1 MDLRTWEDHR
11 RRVSTP
17 SGDVSYVDVGEGP
30 VALFV
35 HGAATNNLLWRKAI
49 TALAGERRCVAPD
62 LPGHGA
68 SPVAPDQDLSLNGLA
83 RLLGDSCAELGLGD
97 LDLVANDT
105 GGAVAQVFAVRNA
118 DRLRT
123 LTLTNCDT
131 QGNLPP
137 EAFRP
142 VVELAERG
150 ELAPLSVR
158 LAADLGSARTSA
170 LGGGYERPGEV
181 PDEIVAAFVRPVFGT
196 LETAR
201 QFERLLTSVRGE
213 ELDAIEPLL
222 KEFRVPTLLVWGTGD
237 PNFGVAW
244 AYRFRDAV
252 PGVTEVVEV
261 PGAKLFFPDE
271 RPEDLVPHLR
281 RHWARA

>member
-1 MDLRTWEDHR
+1 MDLRTWEDQR
-11 RRVSTP
+11 GRVSTA
-17 SGDVSYVDVGEGP
+17 SGEVSYTDVGEGP

-35 HGAATNNLLWRKAI
+35 HGVGTNNLLWRKVI
-49 TALAGERRCVAPD
+49 TELAGERRCIALD

-68 SPVAPDQDLSLNGLA
+68 SPVTPDQDLSLNGLA
-83 RLLGDSCAELGLGD
+83 RLLGDFCESLELGG
-97 LDLVANDT
+97 LDVVANDT
-105 GGAVAQVFAVRNA
+105 GGAVAQVFAVHHA
-118 DRLRT
+118 ERLRT

-142 VVELAERG
+142 IVELAERG
-150 ELAPLSVR
+150 KLAPLLVQ
-158 LAADLGSARTSA
+158 LTADPTRARTSA
-170 LGGGYERPGEV
+170 LGGGYEHPGQLSDEV
-181 PDEIVAAFVRPVFGT
+181 LDAFVRPVGGT
-196 LETAR
+196 LEAAR

-237 PNFGVAW
+237 PNFGIEW

-252 PGVTEVVEV
+252 PGVTEVIEV

-281 RHWARA
+281 RHWA

>member
-1 MDLRTWEDHR
+1 MDLRTWEDQR
-11 RRVSTP
+11 GRVSTA
-17 SGDVSYVDVGEGP
+17 SGEVSYTDVGEGP

-35 HGAATNNLLWRKAI
+35 HGVGTNNLLWRKVVGE
-49 TALAGERRCVAPD
+49 LAGERRCVAPD

-68 SPVAPDQDLSLNGLA
+68 SPVTPGQDLSLNGLA
-83 RLLGDSCAELGLGD
+83 RLLEDFCESLELGEF
-97 LDLVANDT
+97 DLVANDT
-105 GGAVAQVFAVRNA
+105 GGAVAQVFAAHHA
-118 DRLRT
+118 DRLRS

-150 ELAPLSVR
+150 KLAPLLVQ
-158 LAADLGSARTSA
+158 LAADPERARTGA
-170 LGGGYERPGEV
+170 LGGGYEHPERLPAEV
-181 PDEIVAAFVRPVFGT
+181 LEAFVGPVGGT
-196 LETAR
+196 LEAAR

-237 PNFGVAW
+237 PNFGVEW
-244 AYRFRDAV
+244 AYRFRDTV

-271 RPEDLVPHLR
+271 RPGDLVPHLR
-281 RHWARA
+281 RHWA

>member
-1 MDLRTWEDHR
+1 MDLRTWEDQR
-11 RRVSTP
+11 GRVSTA
-17 SGDVSYVDVGEGP
+17 SGDVSYTDVGEGP

-35 HGAATNNLLWRKAI
+35 HGAGTNNLLWRKAI
-49 TALAGERRCVAPD
+49 TELAGERRCVAPD
-62 LPGHGA
+62 LPGHGG
-68 SPVAPDQDLSLNGLA
+68 SPVTPEQDLSLNGLA
-83 RLLGDSCAELGLGD
+83 RLLEDFCESLELGE
-97 LDLVANDT
+97 LDVVANDT
-105 GGAVAQVFAVRNA
+105 GGAVAQVFAVNHP

-137 EAFRP
+137 EPFRP
-142 VVELAERG
+142 IVELAERG
-150 ELAPLSVR
+150 QLAPLAVR
-158 LAADLGSARTSA
+158 LAADPQQARTGG
-170 LGGGYERPGEV
+170 LGGGYERPDQV
-181 PDEIVAAFVRPVFGT
+181 PDEVLAAFARPVFGT
-196 LETAR
+196 LDAAR

-237 PNFGVAW
+237 PNFRIEW
-244 AYRFRDAV
+244 AYRFSAAV

-261 PGAKLFFPDE
+261 PGGKLFFPDE

-281 RHWARA
+281 RHWG

>member
-1 MDLRTWEDHR
+1 MDVRTSEDQR
-11 RRVSTP
+11 GRVSTA
-17 SGDVSYVDVGEGP
+17 SGDVSYTDVGEGP

-35 HGAATNNLLWRKAI
+35 HGVGTNNLLWRKVVAE
-49 TALAGERRCVAPD
+49 LAGERRCVAPD

-68 SPVAPDQDLSLNGLA
+68 SPVTPEQDLSLNGLA
-83 RLLGDSCAELGLGD
+83 RLLEDFCESLELGEV
-97 LDLVANDT
+97 DLVANDT
-105 GGAVAQVFAVRNA
+105 GGAVAQVFAAHHA

-150 ELAPLSVR
+150 KLAPLLVQ
-158 LAADLGSARTSA
+158 LAADPERARAGA
-170 LGGGYERPGEV
+170 LGGGYEHPEQLPSDV
-181 PDEIVAAFVRPVFGT
+181 LAAFVRPVGA
-196 LETAR
+196 EAR
-201 QFERLLTSVRGE
+201 QFERLLTEVRGE

-237 PNFGVAW
+237 PNFGVEW

-252 PGVTEVVEV
+252 PGVTDVVEV

-271 RPEDLVPHLR
+271 RPGDLVPHLR
-281 RHWARA
+281 RHWR

>member
-1 MDLRTWEDHR
+1 MDLETWAEQR
-11 RRVSTP
+11 GRVSTA
-17 SGDVSYVDVGEGP
+17 SGEVAYADLGEGP

-35 HGAATNNLLWRKAI
+35 HGVGTNGVLWRKAM
-49 TALAGERRCVAPD
+49 AQLADVRRCVALD
-62 LPGHGA
+62 LPGHGG
-68 SPVAPDQDLSLNGLA
+68 SPVTAEQDLSLGGLA
-83 RLLGDSCAELGLGD
+83 GLVADFCEALEIGE
-97 LDLVANDT
+97 LDLIANDT
-105 GGAVAQVFAVRNA
+105 GGAIAQVFAVRHA

-123 LTLTNCDT
+123 VTLTNCDT
-131 QGNLPP
+131 RGNLPP

-150 ELAPLSVR
+150 QLAPLSLR
-158 LAADLGSARTSA
+158 LAQDLDQARAGA
-170 LGGGYERPGEV
+170 LGGGYEHPELV
-181 PDEIVAAFVRPVFGT
+181 PDEVVRSYVEPVFGT
-196 LETAR
+196 LAAAR
-201 QFERLLTSVRGE
+201 QFERMLTSIQGK

-222 KEFRVPTLLVWGTGD
+222 AEFRVPTLLVWGTGD
-237 PNFGVAW
+237 PNFGLEW

-281 RHWARA
+281 RHWA

>member
-1 MDLRTWEDHR
+1 MNLRTWEDQR
-11 RRVSTP
+11 GRVSTA
-17 SGDVSYVDVGEGP
+17 SGDVSYTDVGEGP

-35 HGAATNNLLWRKAI
+35 HGVGTNNLLWRKVMAE
-49 TALAGERRCVAPD
+49 LAGERRCVAPD

-68 SPVAPDQDLSLNGLA
+68 SPVTPEQDLGLNGLA
-83 RLLGDSCAELGLGD
+83 RLLEDFCESLELGEF
-97 LDLVANDT
+97 DLVANDT
-105 GGAVAQVFAVRNA
+105 GGAVAQVFAAHHA

-150 ELAPLSVR
+150 KLAPLLVQ
-158 LAADLGSARTSA
+158 LAADPARARTGA
-170 LGGGYERPGEV
+170 LGGGYENPDQLTDEV
-181 PDEIVAAFVRPVFGT
+181 LAAFVRPVGGT
-196 LETAR
+196 LDAAR

-237 PNFGVAW
+237 PNFGVEW

-252 PGVTEVVEV
+252 PGVTDVVEV

-271 RPEDLVPHLR
+271 RPGDLVPHLR
-281 RHWARA
+281 RHWA

>member
-1 MDLRTWEDHR
+1 MDLRTWEDQR
-11 RRVSTP
+11 GRVSTT
-17 SGDVSYVDVGEGP
+17 SGDVSYVDVGEGL

-35 HGAATNNLLWRKAI
+35 HGVGTNNLLWRNVV
-49 TALAGERRCVAPD
+49 TELAGERRCLAPD

-68 SPVAPDQDLSLNGLA
+68 SPVTPEQDLSLTGLA
-83 RLLGDSCAELGLGD
+83 RLLEDFLESLELGEVD
-97 LDLVANDT
+97 LIANDT
-105 GGAVAQVFAVRNA
+105 GGAVAQVFAA
-118 DRLRT
+118 HHPDRVRT

-137 EAFRP
+137 ESFRP

-150 ELAPLSVR
+150 KLAPLLVR
-158 LAADLGSARTSA
+158 LAVDPAQARTGA
-170 LGGGYERPGEV
+170 LGEGYEHPERLSDEV
-181 PDEIVAAFVRPVFGT
+181 LTAFVRPVGST
-196 LETAR
+196 LEAAR

-237 PNFGVAW
+237 PNFGVEW

-252 PGVTEVVEV
+252 PGVTDVVEV

-271 RPEDLVPHLR
+271 RPGDLVPHLR
-281 RHWARA
+281 RHWA

>member
-1 MDLRTWEDHR
+1 MDLRTWEDQR
-11 RRVSTP
+11 GRVSTA
-17 SGDVSYVDVGEGP
+17 SGDVSYTDVGEGP

-35 HGAATNNLLWRKAI
+35 HGVGTNNLLWRKVM
-49 TALAGERRCVAPD
+49 TELAGERRCVAPD

-68 SPVAPDQDLSLNGLA
+68 SPVTPEQDLSLNGLA
-83 RLLGDSCAELGLGD
+83 RLLEDFCESLELGD
-97 LDLVANDT
+97 VDLVANDT
-105 GGAVAQVFAVRNA
+105 GGAVAQVFAA
-118 DRLRT
+118 HPPGRLRT

-137 EAFRP
+137 ASFRP

-150 ELAPLSVR
+150 KLAPLVVQ
-158 LAADLGSARTSA
+158 LATDPAQARIGA
-170 LGGGYERPGEV
+170 LGEGYEHPELLSDEV
-181 PDEIVAAFVRPVFGT
+181 LGAFVRPVGGT
-196 LETAR
+196 LDAAR

-222 KEFRVPTLLVWGTGD
+222 TEFRVPALLVWGTGD
-237 PNFGVAW
+237 PNFGVEW
-244 AYRFRDAV
+244 AYRFRDTV

-271 RPEDLVPHLR
+271 RPEDLLPHLR
-281 RHWARA
+281 RHWA

>member
-1 MDLRTWEDHR
+1 MDLRTWEDLR
-11 RRVSTP
+11 GRVSTA
-17 SGDVSYVDVGEGP
+17 SGDVSYVDIGAGP

-35 HGAATNNLLWRKAI
+35 HGAGTNNLLWRKAM
-49 TALAGERRCVAPD
+49 AELAGQRRCIAPD

-68 SPVAPDQDLSLNGLA
+68 SPVTPEQDLSLHGLA
-83 RLLGDSCAELGLGD
+83 RLLEDFCEALELGE

-105 GGAVAQVFAVRNA
+105 GGAVAQVFAVHHA

-137 EAFRP
+137 VAFRP
-142 VVELAERG
+142 IVELARRG

-158 LAADLGSARTSA
+158 LAADPDRARASA
-170 LGGGYERPGEV
+170 LGDGYERPDRV
-181 PDEIVAAFVRPVFGT
+181 PDEIVEAFVRPVFGT
-196 LETAR
+196 LAAAR

-213 ELDAIEPLL
+213 ELAAIEPLL
-222 KEFRVPTLLVWGTGD
+222 KAFTVPTLLVWGTGD
-237 PNFGVAW
+237 PNFGIEW
-244 AYRFRDAV
+244 AHRFADAV

-271 RPEDLVPHLR
+271 RPGDLVPHLR
-281 RHWARA
+281 RHWA

>member
-1 MDLRTWEDHR
+1 MDLRTWEDQR
-11 RRVSTP
+11 GRVSAA
-17 SGDVSYVDVGEGP
+17 SGDVSYTDVGEGP

-35 HGAATNNLLWRKAI
+35 HGVGTNNLLWRKVM
-49 TALAGERRCVAPD
+49 TELEGERRCVAPD

-68 SPVAPDQDLSLNGLA
+68 SPVTPEQDLSLTGLA
-83 RLLGDSCAELGLGD
+83 RLLEDFRESLELGAV
-97 LDLVANDT
+97 DLVANDT
-105 GGAVAQVFAVRNA
+105 GGAVAQVFAA
-118 DRLRT
+118 HHPDRVRT

-137 EAFRP
+137 QAFRP
-142 VVELAERG
+142 VVELAGRG
-150 ELAPLSVR
+150 KLAPLLVR
-158 LAADLGSARTSA
+158 LAADPERARTAA
-170 LGGGYERPGEV
+170 LGGGYEHPEQLSDEV
-181 PDEIVAAFVRPVFGT
+181 LAAFVRPVGAT
-196 LETAR
+196 LEAAR

-237 PNFGVAW
+237 PNFGVEW

-271 RPEDLVPHLR
+271 RPGDLVPHLR
-281 RHWARA
+281 RHWR

>member
-1 MDLRTWEDHR
+1 MNLRTWEDQR
-11 RRVSTP
+11 GRVSTA
-17 SGDVSYVDVGEGP
+17 SGDVSYTDVGEGP

-35 HGAATNNLLWRKAI
+35 HGAGTNNLLWRKAI
-49 TALAGERRCVAPD
+49 TELSGERRCIAPD

-68 SPVAPDQDLSLNGLA
+68 SLVTPEQDLSLNGLA
-83 RLLGDSCAELGLGD
+83 RLLGDFCESLELGE

-105 GGAVAQVFAVRNA
+105 GGAVAQVFAVHHA

-142 VVELAERG
+142 IVELAERG
-150 ELAPLSVR
+150 QLAPLSVS
-158 LAADLGSARTSA
+158 LAADPQRARTSG
-170 LGGGYERPGEV
+170 LGGGYERPDRV
-181 PDEIVAAFVRPVFGT
+181 PDEVLNAFARPVFGT
-196 LETAR
+196 LDGAR

-237 PNFGVAW
+237 PNFGIEW

-281 RHWARA
+281 RHWA

>member
-1 MDLRTWEDHR
+1 MDLRTWEDQR
-11 RRVSTP
+11 GRVSAA

-35 HGAATNNLLWRKAI
+35 HGVGTNNLLWRKVMAE
-49 TALAGERRCVAPD
+49 LAGERRCVAPD

-68 SPVAPDQDLSLNGLA
+68 SPVTPEQDLSLNGLA
-83 RLLGDSCAELGLGD
+83 RLLEDFCESLELGAV
-97 LDLVANDT
+97 DLVANDT
-105 GGAVAQVFAVRNA
+105 GGAVAQVFAA
-118 DRLRT
+118 LHPDRVRT

-137 EAFRP
+137 ESFRP

-150 ELAPLSVR
+150 KLAPLLVR
-158 LAADLGSARTSA
+158 LATDPAQARTGA
-170 LGGGYERPGEV
+170 LGAGYEHPGQLSDEV
-181 PDEIVAAFVRPVFGT
+181 LAAFARPIGAT
-196 LETAR
+196 LDAAR

-237 PNFGVAW
+237 PNFGVEW

-252 PGVTEVVEV
+252 PGVTEIVEV

-271 RPEDLVPHLR
+271 RPGDLVPHLR
-281 RHWARA
+281 RHWA

>member
-1 MDLRTWEDHR
+1 MNLRTWEDQR
-11 RRVSTP
+11 GRVSTA
-17 SGDVSYVDVGEGP
+17 SGNVSYVDVGEGP

-35 HGAATNNLLWRKAI
+35 HGVGTNNLLWRKVMAE
-49 TALAGERRCVAPD
+49 LAGEWRCVAPD

-68 SPVAPDQDLSLNGLA
+68 SPVTPGQDLSLNGLA
-83 RLLGDSCAELGLGD
+83 RLLEDFCESLELD
-97 LDLVANDT
+97 AVDLVANDT
-105 GGAVAQVFAVRNA
+105 GGAVAQVFAA
-118 DRLRT
+118 LHPDRVRT

-137 EAFRP
+137 ESFRP

-150 ELAPLSVR
+150 KLAPLLVR
-158 LAADLGSARTSA
+158 LATDPAQARTGA
-170 LGGGYERPGEV
+170 LGAGYEHPEQVSDEV
-181 PDEIVAAFVRPVFGT
+181 LTAFARPVGAT
-196 LETAR
+196 LDAAR

-222 KEFRVPTLLVWGTGD
+222 EEFRVPTLLVWGTGD
-237 PNFGVAW
+237 PNFGVEW

-281 RHWARA
+281 RHWA